1 MRFYIVLL
9 FFVPLSLIA
18 QELPPIQ
25 VFYPTDYHGENQN
38 WAISQSS
45 EKLIYVANSK
55 GLIEFNG
62 ASFKL
67 YPSINETIMR
77 SVKVIDDR
85 IYTGC
90 FMEFGYWKKND
101 LGILKYTSLSK
112 EIGIALLEDEEFWNI
127 IAVDE
132 YIVFQSLKRI
142 YIYDARDGSVST
154 IDSKSTITKMFKI
167 GQGIYF
173 QRAGE
178 GLYKI
183 ESGRDILVFDDE
195 ILKKDEV
202 IQLFG
207 NEKDVMILTKQNGFY
222 SFEEGA
228 LVQAKN
234 FPNDLLSN
242 LSLYDGIQLRD
253 QSYVLGSI
261 SNGMIH
267 LSKEGK
273 LLFQIDQNTGLSN
286 NTVLSVFED
295 IDRNIWLGLDHG
307 ISYVNLDAPYRVFDD
322 TNGILGSVYVS
333 AIHNGNLYLGT
344 NQGLF
349 YKPSDSAGD
358 YRLIPGTQGQVWC
371 LEEIDGALFC
381 GHNSG
386 TFLIKGKKA
395 QKIATV
401 QGTWQIAKL
410 ADWPNLLL
418 QGNYDGLYIL
428 EKSNDSWKLRNK
440 IEGFANSSRYF
451 ETLGNKIFVNHE
463 YNGVF
468 EVVVDNTFSKADK
481 VTIDTS
487 IKGSNSGLAMY
498 DGNLLY
504 AYKEGIFT
512 YDDEKQKF
520 VNDSLLSGIY
530 DEHEYESGKLI
541 VDESDNRLW
550 IFTKSNINYVSP
562 VGLTNTSKIRSVPLT
577 KEMRNGILGYEN
589 IMKLDDRGNYLLG
602 KTSGYFTM
610 NTNEVKP
617 KKFDVHIS
625 EIGNWAI
632 NTDKAFFDKGL
643 KGSFENA
650 ENNLEFSFYAPE
662 YNKYIDTQY
671 QYRLKGMYDDWS
683 DWSEKATVLYENLPF
698 GDYEFQVKGKI
709 GNTQSENTASY
720 SFEVA
725 KPWYLSTLMI
735 SLYALGAILGSIM
748 IHYSYRRHYHKRQQK
763 LIERNKREM
772 ELAKAQNE
780 KEIIKIKNEQL
791 KKDFKNKSSE
801 LAASTLSIIRKNE
814 LLSKA
819 KEQLLSYAEDKDSV
833 KPIINIIDK
842 SLNRNDDWELF
853 KEAFNNADRKF
864 LKKLKKAHPNLSP
877 NDIRLC
883 AYLRLNLSSKE
894 IAPLFNISARSVEIK
909 RYRLRKKMNLSHD
922 ANLVNYILKL

>member
-1 MRFYIVLL
+1 MRFYIILL

-25 VFYPTDYHGENQN
+25 VFYPYDYNGENQN

-77 SVKVIDDR
+77 SVNVIDDR

-90 FMEFGYWKKND
+90 FMEFGYWEKND

-112 EIGIALLEDEEFWNI
+112 KIGIDLLEDEEFWNI

-142 YIYDARDGSVST
+142 YIYDVRDGSVST

-173 QRAGE
+173 QRMGE
-178 GLYKI
+178 GVFKI

-195 ILKKDEV
+195 IVKKDEV

-207 NEKDVMILTKQNGFY
+207 NEKDVMVLTKQNGFY
-222 SFEEGA
+222 RLSDGS
-228 LVQAKN
+228 LVQSKN

-242 LSLYDGIQLRD
+242 LSLYDGIQLKD
-253 QSYVLGSI
+253 ESYVLGSI

-267 LSKEGK
+267 LSKEGE

-295 IDRNIWLGLDHG
+295 ADSNIWLGLDYG

-333 AIHNGNLYLGT
+333 AIHNDNLYLGT

-349 YKPSDSAGD
+349 YKPFDGSDD
-358 YRLIPGTQGQVWC
+358 YRLISGTQGQVWC
-371 LEEIDGALFC
+371 LEEIDGTLFC
-381 GHNSG
+381 GHNTG
-386 TFLIKGKKA
+386 TFLIRDNKA
-395 QKIATV
+395 QKIASV

-410 ADWPNLLL
+410 ADRPNLLL
-418 QGNYDGLYIL
+418 QGNYDGLYVL
-428 EKSNDSWKLRNK
+428 EKSNGSWKLRNK

-468 EVVVDNTFSKADK
+468 EVVVDDTFSKAGK

-498 DGNLLY
+498 NGDLLY
-504 AYKEGIFT
+504 AYKDGIFT
-512 YDDEKQKF
+512 YDDEKF
-520 VNDSLLSGIY
+520 VRDSLLSNIY
-530 DEHEYESGKLI
+530 DEHEYESGKLL
-541 VDESDNRLW
+541 VDENDNRLW
-550 IFTKSNINYVSP
+550 VFSKSNINYVSP
-562 VGLTNTSKIRSVPLT
+562 VGLTNTLKIRSVPLT
-577 KEMRNGILGYEN
+577 KEVRNGILGYEN

-602 KTSGYFTM
+602 KTSGYFIM

-617 KKFDVHIS
+617 KKFHVHIS
-625 EIGNWAI
+625 EVSNWAI
-632 NTDKAFFDKGL
+632 NTNKSFFDKKL
-643 KGSFENA
+643 EGSFDND

-662 YNKYIDTQY
+662 YNKYINTQY
-671 QYRLKGMYDDWS
+671 QYRLEGMYDDWS

-709 GNTQSENTASY
+709 GNALSDNTASY
-720 SFEVA
+720 SFKVA

-748 IHYSYRRHYHKRQQK
+748 IHYSYKRHYHKRQQK

-791 KKDFKNKSSE
+791 KTDFKNKSSE

-842 SLNRNDDWELF
+842 SLNQNDDWELF